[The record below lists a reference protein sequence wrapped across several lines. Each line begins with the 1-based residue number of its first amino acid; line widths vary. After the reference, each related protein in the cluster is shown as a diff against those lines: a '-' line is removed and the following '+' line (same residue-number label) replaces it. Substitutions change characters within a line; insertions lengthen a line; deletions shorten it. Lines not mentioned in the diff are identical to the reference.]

1 MGKTFVFA
9 VRNLCFM
16 VEKHTSRFFLLHFIP
31 LFFDFLLRVLKNVY
45 S

>member
-1 MGKTFVFA
+1 MFYGGETYKS
-9 VRNLCFM
+9 L
-16 VEKHTSRFFLLHFIP
+16 FLLHFIP